1 MQAEKVIKVLQ
12 NECLWQCGRKSE
24 YLKGNPRRHRGEHA
38 KTPLRRVRLALLVV
52 RLCAV
57 LTRSATNDYFAK

>member
-24 YLKGNPRRHRGEHA
+24 YLKGNLRRHQGEHA
-38 KTPLRRVRLALLVV
+38 KTLVRRVRLHLLVV
-52 RLCAV
+52 HLCSV
-57 LTRSATNDYFAK
+57 STRSAANDCFDK